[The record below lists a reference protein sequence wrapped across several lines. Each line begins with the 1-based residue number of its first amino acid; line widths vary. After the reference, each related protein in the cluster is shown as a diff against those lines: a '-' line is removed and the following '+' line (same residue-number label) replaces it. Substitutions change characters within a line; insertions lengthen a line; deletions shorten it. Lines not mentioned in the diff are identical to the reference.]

1 MRADEF
7 LKKYGLDGDD
17 DDLKDTSLRG
27 KSLERALHP
36 GMPHAGTPHDWE
48 DWERF
53 QTQERSKAE
62 NTDAD
67 DPAGE
72 SPAETDDK

>member
-27 KSLERALHP
+27 KS
-36 GMPHAGTPHDWE
+36 HAGTPHDWE

-53 QTQERSKAE
+53 RAEEKA
-62 NTDAD
+62 AA
-67 DPAGE
+67 AGK
-72 SPAETDDK
+72 DDKPADNTAGDE

>member
-17 DDLKDTSLRG
+17 EQIKDTSLKG

-36 GMPHAGTPHDWE
+36 SRPKAGTPHDWE
-48 DWERF
+48 EWEAY
-53 QTQERSKAE
+53 KAKHGIIE
-62 NTDAD
+62 DEPA
-67 DPAGE
+67 DPAGKS
-72 SPAETDDK
+72 SPDSDKE

>member
-7 LKKYGLDGDD
+7 LKKYGLDGED

-36 GMPHAGTPHDWE
+36 GRPHAGTPHDWE
-48 DWERF
+48 DWEKF
-53 QTQERSKAE
+53 QAEERARAGQEGA
-62 NTDAD
+62 AD
-67 DPAGE
+67 PE
-72 SPAETDDK
+72 DKPGDK

>member
-36 GMPHAGTPHDWE
+36 GMPHAGTPP
-48 DWERF
+48 RLGGLG
-53 QTQERSKAE
+53 TLSRRGKGRSS
-62 NTDAD
+62 
-67 DPAGE
+67 GQG
-72 SPAETDDK
+72 

>member
-53 QTQERSKAE
+53 RAEAKAAAADKNDKPAD
-62 NTDAD
+62 NT
-67 DPAGE
+67 AGDE
-72 SPAETDDK
+72 